1 MRFDVRRA
9 LRGAAAGA
17 IAGVIWAAQQD
28 VDKRVFG
35 IDYDDTELL
44 GKFVTRGAAWRPIG
58 IALHVA
64 NGAAF
69 GAVYATVTPR
79 VSGPGWAKGA
89 AAGLAEN
96 FVSWPLVSLV
106 DDFHP
111 ARKELPD
118 LKGNQAALAQ
128 ATWRH
133 LLFGFVLGALEER
146 FNGAP
151 SDRRGTAT
159 PPASS
164 NGHGD
169 ISRAS
174 VQGQAE

>member
-1 MRFDVRRA
+1 MGFDVRRA

-35 IDYDDTELL
+35 VEYDDTEIL
-44 GKFVTRGAAWRPIG
+44 GKFVTRGPAWRPLG
-58 IALHVA
+58 MAMHVA

-69 GAVYATVTPR
+69 GAVYATVAPR
-79 VSGPGWAKGA
+79 VPGPGWAKGA

-96 FVSWPLVSLV
+96 FASWPLVALA

-118 LKGNQAALAQ
+118 LQGNRAAFAQ

-133 LLFGFVLGALEER
+133 LLFGIVLGELEER
-146 FNGAP
+146 FNAP
-151 SDRRGTAT
+151 ARPLGEAEF

-169 ISRAS
+169 ISRA
-174 VQGQAE
+174 VQTQAD

>member
-1 MRFDVRRA
+1 MAFDVRRA

-35 IDYDDTELL
+35 VDYDDTELL

-58 IALHVA
+58 MAMHVA

-69 GAVYATVTPR
+69 GAAYAVVAPR
-79 VSGPGWAKGA
+79 VAGPGWAKGA

-96 FVSWPLVSLV
+96 FGSWPLVGLV
-106 DDFHP
+106 DGFHP
-111 ARKELPD
+111 ARKEMPD
-118 LKGNQAALAQ
+118 LRGNRAAFAQ

-133 LLFGFVLGALEER
+133 LLFGVVLGTLEER
-146 FNGAP
+146 FNGP
-151 SDRRGTAT
+151 DRPIGAAEF

-164 NGHGD
+164 NGHVD
-169 ISRAS
+169 ISRAAA
-174 VQGQAE
+174 QQQD